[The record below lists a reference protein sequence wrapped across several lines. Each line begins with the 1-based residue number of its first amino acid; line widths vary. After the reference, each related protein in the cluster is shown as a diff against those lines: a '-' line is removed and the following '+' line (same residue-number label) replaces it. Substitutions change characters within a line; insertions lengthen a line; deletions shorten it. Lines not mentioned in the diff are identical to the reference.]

1 MCNGSEI
8 VSAESSAVLNTLV
21 GAVLG
26 FAAAV
31 FAEPLKQWIYRP
43 KLKLIFDED
52 PGCKARTPEQAQLQ
66 GGPRPVQS
74 THEADYIRVKVINTK
89 PAIAKNCRAYLV
101 AIEKADDSG
110 NFKPTIYGDSIPLPW
125 ACRGEE
131 AYGPLDLPRGIVQFV
146 DVVSTRSVS
155 KDFKPEIK
163 PIPFRYIDLFREHGK
178 FRFTVQVSGE
188 NIKPVSIKVVFN
200 WSGIWDKYETSLG

>member
-1 MCNGSEI
+1 MCNGSDIMSPEL
-8 VSAESSAVLNTLV
+8 STVLNTLV

-31 FAEPLKQWIYRP
+31 FAEPLRHWIYRP
-43 KLKLIFDED
+43 KLKLSFDED
-52 PGCKARTPEQAQLQ
+52 PDCRARTPEQAQVQ

-89 PAIAKNCRAYLV
+89 PSIAKNCRAYLV
-101 AIEKADDSG
+101 G
-110 NFKPTIYGDSIPLPW
+110 V
-125 ACRGEE
+125 RGEE

-146 DVVSTRSVS
+146 DIVSTRSVS
-155 KDFKPEIK
+155 ADFKPEIK
-163 PIPFRYIDLFREHGK
+163 PIPYRYFDLFRQHGK

-188 NIKPVSIKVVFN
+188 NVKPVFIKVVFG
-200 WSGIWDKYETSLG
+200 WSGIWDQYETSLG